1 MQSFLELELDL
12 PPEPFEPEHLDLFVF
27 SLTEPS
33 SLFLFLTTDCD
44 PEPDFPDSEPD
55 FPDSESDFPDAVSD
69 FPDSLE
75 LDLEPE
81 LPLELSEPDGS
92 LVSVALATSLFD
104 DFEVED
110 EDEDELEDEGD
121 FDCRPRS
128 LPKYLVAALISG
140 LL

>member
-1 MQSFLELELDL
+1 MQSFLELEPDL

-27 SLTEPS
+27 SLTNPS

-44 PEPDFPDSEPD
+44 PEPDFPG
-55 FPDSESDFPDAVSD
+55 SESDFPDAVSD